1 MPSVLHDLTLIE
13 ALIIVGLGASTFLY
27 LLGLYSAHEFFS
39 RRKAAPAGGNLPPV
53 TVLKP
58 LKGVDVELH
67 ENLVS
72 LCRQR
77 YDRFQILLGVA
88 DPADPAVLLARRLQ
102 QEYPDVDIE
111 LVVDSRVYGTN
122 YKVSNLHNMMQ
133 RAKHEVIVLADSD
146 IRVGPDYLRRVVAPL
161 SDPRVG
167 LTTCLYRA
175 VNRGGLPT
183 LVESLFIHTDF
194 DALVMVARKVEKS
207 TYAFGAT
214 IALRRQVLDE
224 IGGFLP
230 LANYLADD
238 YQLGNRVAARGY
250 ELALSDEIVDTV
262 IAAGQ
267 LAAPVRSPASLG
279 ANLPDLTPRWILRQH
294 PHARNV
300 LGAAERPLPSLQP
313 AQLPDQ
319 PGRAQRSLLLGRRHV
334 LALPA
339 RQHEPPR
346 HAPGRPEG
354 PVRVD
359 GLVPRLRREHG
370 RLEWPP
376 LSRLAQRRDGRHVFH
391 SAAGRRAVARA
402 CSDLR
407 VAATGRRAESLN
419 GLSREGSERS
429 GRPAR

>member
-262 IAAGQ
+262 IAVGSWRRLFDHQLRWARTYRISRPGGYFGSILTHGTFWALLNVLYHHFSPLSCLISLAALSVRYFWAAAMSWHYLRANTSPLAMLLVAPKDLFVSMVWFLAFAGNTVAWSGRHFRVLRSGEMVDMSSTPPPVGEPWPEPAPTSESLPRAAGQ
-267 LAAPVRSPASLG
+267 NR
-279 ANLPDLTPRWILRQH
+279 
-294 PHARNV
+294 
-300 LGAAERPLPSLQP
+300 
-313 AQLPDQ
+313 
-319 PGRAQRSLLLGRRHV
+319 
-334 LALPA
+334 
-339 RQHEPPR
+339 
-346 HAPGRPEG
+346 
-354 PVRVD
+354 
-359 GLVPRLRREHG
+359 
-370 RLEWPP
+370 
-376 LSRLAQRRDGRHVFH
+376 
-391 SAAGRRAVARA
+391 
-402 CSDLR
+402 
-407 VAATGRRAESLN
+407 
-419 GLSREGSERS
+419 
-429 GRPAR
+429 